1 MSPLLQHFTIICQF
15 FCLVIASSD
24 LCELVISEVY
34 GLRVN
39 TLYKCILYIQMYY
52 VAARSRALTLIAAE
66 RRKEMPT
73 LILFGIEYKVG

>member
-1 MSPLLQHFTIICQF
+1 
-15 FCLVIASSD
+15 
-24 LCELVISEVY
+24 
-34 GLRVN
+34 
-39 TLYKCILYIQMYY
+39 MYY